1 MKPIAPTNT
10 TVNLPASEAT
20 KAAWKNPNNMTT
32 EQLAAA
38 SKK

>member
-1 MKPIAPTNT
+1 MQPIPPTNT
-10 TVNLPASEAT
+10 KVNLPASEAT